1 MFFAQTFESEIFEE
15 FTMELVI
22 DEKGRKVINVPFL
35 ELERN
40 EKWNEEKEM
49 PYLKPSEEFIKPAD
63 LVELE
68 KVGVLFPDF
77 FLILKVGETRG

>member
-1 MFFAQTFESEIFEE
+1 MKFRYESESEIFEE

-68 KVGVLFPDF
+68 KVGVLFFDF
-77 FLILKVGETRG
+77 L